1 FCQNDVAS
9 SPSGTSIGAVMSVAR
24 TATRPIVVPGGSGNP
39 SGIVPFFTLA
49 PLGGLATRLPPGELA
64 SGRPL
69 SAPPAVL
76 MVGVFGASVA
86 VWSLPQPASAMPA
99 VTSRAARAAER
110 GVITRSF
117 GGSGLGLREHRTGWS
132 GRTRRRVEG
141 AGLQV
146 EYRVRHD
153 GTGVESLIEGDR
165 RPVHSADGPV
175 ARTGVQRPAAR
186 AGPPGWAAGLGR
198 RAGPPGWAA
207 GLSRRAG
214 PPGWV
219 AGLAGDGQLEA
230 GEEPGRVD
238 GAGGLAGAH
247 GAGVPVERLGVRVRL

>member
-1 FCQNDVAS
+1 
-9 SPSGTSIGAVMSVAR
+9 MSVAR

-86 VWSLPQPASAMPA
+86 VWSLPQPVSAMPA

-117 GGSGLGLREHRTGWS
+117 GGSGQGCWS
-132 GRTRRRVEG
+132 VEPDGRGGSGAGCGRRV
-141 AGLQV
+141 QV

-165 RPVHSADGPV
+165 RPLHSGDGLV
-175 ARTGVQRPAAR
+175 ARTGARRPASGLGRGLGRWSRPGGLGPATWPGDLAR
-186 AGPPGWAAGLGR
+186 RPGPATWPGDLARRPGPATWPGDLARRPGPATWPGDLARRPGPATWPGGLGR
-198 RAGPPGWAA
+198 RARP
-207 GLSRRAG
+207 
-214 PPGWV
+214 
-219 AGLAGDGQLEA
+219 
-230 GEEPGRVD
+230 
-238 GAGGLAGAH
+238 
-247 GAGVPVERLGVRVRL
+247 LG

>member
-1 FCQNDVAS
+1 
-9 SPSGTSIGAVMSVAR
+9 MSVAR
-24 TATRPIVVPGGSGNP
+24 AATRPIVVPGGSGNP
-39 SGIVPFFTLA
+39 SGILPFFTLA
-49 PLGGLATRLPPGELA
+49 PLGGLATRLPPGELV

-117 GGSGLGLREHRTGWS
+117 GGSGQGLLEHRTGWS
-132 GRTRRRVEG
+132 GGLG
-141 AGLQV
+141 AGVRGAGVQV

-165 RPVHSADGPV
+165 RPVHSGDGPV
-175 ARTGVQRPAAR
+175 ARTGPRRPAS
-186 AGPPGWAAGLGR
+186 GVGGGLGR
-198 RAGPPGWAA
+198 RAGPA
-207 GLSRRAG
+207 G
-214 PPGWV
+214 
-219 AGLAGDGQLEA
+219 
-230 GEEPGRVD
+230 
-238 GAGGLAGAH
+238 
-247 GAGVPVERLGVRVRL
+247 